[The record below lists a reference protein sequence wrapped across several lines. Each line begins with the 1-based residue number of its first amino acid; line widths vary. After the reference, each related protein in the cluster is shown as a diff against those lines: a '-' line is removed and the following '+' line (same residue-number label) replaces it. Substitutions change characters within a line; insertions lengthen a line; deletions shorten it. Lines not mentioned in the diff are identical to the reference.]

1 MERGTVSGIEVE
13 IVKEMARQISNYDKV
28 LEIVN
33 QKDNFRSIGEVPLI
47 PWKSTAL
54 SHGIP
59 GICML
64 YAELHAHFPEEGWDD
79 LGHQYLSILVNEIKE
94 KGLHT
99 PSMFSGA
106 AGIGLAA
113 VCLSQRFTYYNGLIS
128 SINDYLAETVPQL
141 LADFEQRQVYMS
153 DYDVIEGVSGIAS
166 YLLLFQEDKAMGDL
180 LIDMLTYL
188 VRLTEDITVDGE
200 TVPGWHIPSQHQ
212 FTDIEKKAYP
222 NGNFNMGLAHGI
234 PGPICVLSSALM
246 QGIEVKGQ
254 ERAIEKMV
262 DFLLRFS
269 EKEEQDRLFW
279 KGIISFEEYQNGSPP
294 NAVNFSRDAWCYG
307 RPGVCLAIVKA
318 GKALQNPELLNIGV
332 QNLRYTIS
340 DIKGIYSPTVCH
352 GYSGIGQIMLAVNQL
367 TGQEYFKEELQE
379 IKQKIMSFYDKDYI
393 FGFHNYESMEGDEVV
408 PLQYV
413 GLLDGAVGVGL
424 GMLNMELGSKTD
436 WTKALLI

>member
-1 MERGTVSGIEVE
+1 MERGAVSGIEVE
-13 IVKEMARQISNYDKV
+13 LVKEIARQVSDYDKV

-33 QKDNFRSIGEVPLI
+33 KKDNFLSIGEVPLI
-47 PWKSTAL
+47 PWKPTAL

-64 YAELHAHFPEEGWDD
+64 YGELHAHFPGEGWDD
-79 LGHQYLSILVNEIKE
+79 LGHKYLSILVNEIKE

-113 VCLSQRFTYYNGLIS
+113 VCLSQHFTYYKGFIS
-128 SINDYLAETVPQL
+128 RINEYLAEVVPQL
-141 LADFEQRQVYMS
+141 LTEFSQREVYMS

-166 YLLLFQEDKAMGDL
+166 YLLLFQEDKAMKDL
-180 LIDMLTYL
+180 LIDILRYL
-188 VRLTEDITVDGE
+188 VRLTEDITMNGE
-200 TVPGWHIPSQHQ
+200 KVPGWHIPSEHQ

-234 PGPICVLSSALM
+234 PGPICILSSALM
-246 QGIEVKGQ
+246 QGIKVKGQ

-262 DFLLRFS
+262 DFLLEFS
-269 EKEEQDRLFW
+269 EKDQGNLFW
-279 KGIISFEEYQNGSPP
+279 KGNISFEEYQYGSPP
-294 NAVNFSRDAWCYG
+294 NALNFSRDAWCYG

-318 GKALQNPELLNIGV
+318 GKALQNTRFLNIGV
-332 QNLRYTIS
+332 QNLRCTAS
-340 DIKGIYSPTVCH
+340 DIQGIFSPTICH
-352 GYSGIGQIMLAVNQL
+352 GYSGISQILLAVNQL
-367 TGQEYFKEELQE
+367 TGQEFFNEELQR
-379 IKQKIMSFYDKDYI
+379 IKQKIMSYYDKDYI
-393 FGFHNYESMEGDEVV
+393 FGFHNYESIEGNEAV

-424 GMLNMELGSKTD
+424 GLLNMELGSKTD
-436 WTKALLI
+436 WPKALLI